1 MMKISAILLVAG
13 AALLAF
19 TAAEES
25 SPNERQLSG
34 RGKGK
39 RGSSSSDSSSD
50 SSDDGCADPA
60 QAILDL
66 FDCFEAEDIPCVVAG
81 YGPGFE
87 TYHNENLAATD
98 LQFTEEFW
106 TLSLLVL
113 DFDFDVKFYKNLGSN
128 QATVRYVQTVTT
140 TDGVSV
146 GAPSSTEY
154 PFSYAR
160 DQHEHVI
167 ATLNDDCQVEK
178 WDQYGDNQEQ
188 NDVFDATNAVICVI
202 GASGLPIEE
211 CDVTPPDEPEV
222 AQ

>member
-1 MMKISAILLVAG
+1 MNPWPPSPSEPQVILISLMPPFHRP
-13 AALLAF
+13 LAVLF
-19 TAAEES
+19 T
-25 SPNERQLSG
+25 
-34 RGKGK
+34 
-39 RGSSSSDSSSD
+39 
-50 SSDDGCADPA
+50 
-60 QAILDL
+60 
-66 FDCFEAEDIPCVVAG
+66 V
-81 YGPGFE
+81 
-87 TYHNENLAATD
+87 
-98 LQFTEEFW
+98 TEEFW

-167 ATLNDDCQVEK
+167 ATLNDDCEVEK

-188 NDVFDATNAVICVI
+188 NDVFDATFAVICVI